1 MGVDERKT
9 MMNQNAIIGMAVER
23 LFKNTIGHQQ
33 AVLDTLKRHFGIQG
47 DFGRA
52 YSTGTDAGKSDVI
65 VRFTDAT
72 LSANIKAYQ
81 AGFNQLTR
89 VTIAAF
95 CREFD
100 IANLQGIFEA
110 GAVRVA
116 GRFGRF
122 ILEQD
127 EDRIIAALAPLARR
141 IVHFSLSR
149 LENPELLV
157 LYNRTTNTMHLYD
170 MQEVLNNLNYDVTI
184 SARGVIKIGTLITI
198 QRKGGNG
205 VHSLHIEKTALN
217 HPGNNLQVKMKVKEF
232 VLTTAVLVTYCP

>member
-1 MGVDERKT
+1 

-23 LFKNTIGHQQ
+23 LFKNSIGNQPDVIN
-33 AVLDTLKRHFGIQG
+33 ALKRHFAIQG

-52 YSTGTDAGKSDVI
+52 FSTGTDAGKSDVI

-72 LSANIKAYQ
+72 LSANIKAYK

-89 VTIAAF
+89 LTIASF
-95 CREFD
+95 CTEFGL
-100 IANLQGIFEA
+100 ANLHRTFEE
-110 GAVRVA
+110 GAIRVA
-116 GRFGRF
+116 GKQGRF
-122 ILEQD
+122 ILAED
-127 EDRIIAALAPLARR
+127 ENRVIAAIAPLARR

-157 LYNRTTNTMHLYD
+157 LYNRTTSLMHLYD
-170 MQEVLNNLNYDVTI
+170 MQELLDNLDYDVTI
-184 SARGVIKIGTLITI
+184 SARGIIRIGTFITI

-232 VLTTAVLVTYCP
+232 VLGTPALVTYRVQ